1 MKLLSDQ
8 WLATLSTLLQ
18 WIALIG
24 TGLGLVSG
32 IGLIFTRRELSDRQA
47 ISVIRANDEATAA
60 KRLAGGLQEEIERVK
75 KYAYVSTL
83 TFNGMVYTG
92 GDVKMPTEVSVSI
105 EGTWQEV
112 GPDTFRPVCEAAA
125 LERSRLAIIQFPDF
139 PFSYYALAYCMERSG
154 DPGWRA
160 YAEKAVAIFEQTT
173 KITGHQKS
181 HEQCLAYLRQ
191 HLGHVG

>member
-1 MKLLSDQ
+1 MKLLADQ
-8 WLATLSTLLQ
+8 WLATLNTLLQ
-18 WIALIG
+18 WIAVIG
-24 TGLGLVSG
+24 TGLGLASG

-60 KRLAGGLQEEIERVK
+60 RRLAGGLQEEIERVK

-83 TFNGMVYTG
+83 TLNGMVYTG
-92 GDVKMPTEVSVSI
+92 GDVKMPTEISVSI

-112 GPDTFRPVCEAAA
+112 GPDTFRPVCESAA
-125 LERSRLAIIQFPDF
+125 LERNRLATIQFPDF
-139 PFSYYALAYCMERSG
+139 PFSYYALAYCMKRSG

-173 KITGHQKS
+173 KITGYQKS

-191 HLGHVG
+191 QLGHVG

>member
-8 WLATLSTLLQ
+8 WLASVNTLLQ
-18 WIALIG
+18 WIAVIG

-47 ISVIRANDEATAA
+47 TALFRANDEAASA
-60 KRLAGGLQEEIERVK
+60 KRLAGGLQDEIERVK

-92 GDVKMPTEVSVSI
+92 GDVKMPTEISAGI

-112 GPDTFRPVCEAAA
+112 GPETFRPVCEAAA
-125 LERSRLAIIQFPDF
+125 LERSRLATIQFPDF

-160 YAEKAVAIFEQTT
+160 YAESAVAICEQTT
-173 KITGHQKS
+173 QITGHQKS

-191 HLGHVG
+191 ELGRVK